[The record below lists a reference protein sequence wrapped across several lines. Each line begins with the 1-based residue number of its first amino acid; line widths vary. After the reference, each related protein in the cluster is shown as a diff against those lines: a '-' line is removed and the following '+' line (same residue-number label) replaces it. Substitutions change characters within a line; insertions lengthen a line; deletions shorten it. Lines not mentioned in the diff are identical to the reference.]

1 MMERFPA
8 LRLILKLG
16 RIGPAV
22 LAILAASLFACLL
35 WGALGW
41 IAAALAPLILVFVYF
56 LAKSYV
62 EIIQIVIEM
71 AH

>member
-1 MMERFPA
+1 MERFPA

-16 RIGPAV
+16 RAGPAV
-22 LAILAASLFACLL
+22 VAVAVAALFVALT

-41 IAAALAPLILVFVYF
+41 LAAVLALPVLGFVYF

-62 EIIQIVIEM
+62 EIVQIITEM
-71 AH
+71 VH